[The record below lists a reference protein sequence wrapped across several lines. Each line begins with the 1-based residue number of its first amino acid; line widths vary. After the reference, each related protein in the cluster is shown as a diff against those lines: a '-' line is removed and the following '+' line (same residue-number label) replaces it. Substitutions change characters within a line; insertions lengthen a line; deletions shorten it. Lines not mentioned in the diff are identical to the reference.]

1 MALSKRY
8 VDDEIVIETFR
19 SSGCQAVIDMYTKGV
34 DVLIASGELSNKI
47 DELIKYSNLD
57 DIKDYNKISTTI
69 ARSSYKKRMEI

>member
-1 MALSKRY
+1 MGLSKRY

-34 DVLIASGELSNKI
+34 DVLIASGELSSKI
-47 DELIKYSNLD
+47 DELIKHSDPY
-57 DIKDYNKISTTI
+57 DIHDYNKISTTI

>member
-34 DVLIASGELSNKI
+34 DVLIASGELSSKI
-47 DELIKYSNLD
+47 DELIKHSNLD

>member
-34 DVLIASGELSNKI
+34 DVLIASGELSSKI
-47 DELIKYSNLD
+47 DELIKHSNLD
-57 DIKDYNKISTTI
+57 NIKDYNKISTTI

>member
-1 MALSKRY
+1 MGLNKRY
-8 VDDEIVIETFR
+8 IDDEIVIETFR

-47 DELIKYSNLD
+47 DELIKHSNLD

>member
-34 DVLIASGELSNKI
+34 DVLIASGELSSKI
-47 DELIKYSNLD
+47 DELIKHSDPY
-57 DIKDYNKISTTI
+57 DIHDYNKISITI
-69 ARSSYKKRMEI
+69 ARASYKKRMEI